1 MKNYD
6 SFEGFAVIFGLIA
19 FMAFVIIIGPFMDF
33 WLAYFGGWIA
43 SLTIGDILCK
53 GLNSLFQTTHFTKE
67 MLPLFAGTLGWIGGF
82 FKSISTVRSKSN

>member
-1 MKNYD
+1 MRKSD
-6 SFEGFAVIFGLIA
+6 GFEVFATIFGVIA
-19 FMAFVIIIGPFMDF
+19 MVAVLVIVEPFIGF

-43 SLTIGDILCK
+43 SLTIGDILCR

-82 FKSISTVRSKSN
+82 FKSVSTVKSKSN

>member
-1 MKNYD
+1 MRNSSVLED
-6 SFEGFAVIFGLIA
+6 FAVIIGVIALIA
-19 FMAFVIIIGPFMDF
+19 FAVIVGPFIGF

-43 SLTIGDILCK
+43 SLTIGDILCR

-82 FKSISTVRSKSN
+82 FKSVSTVKSKSN